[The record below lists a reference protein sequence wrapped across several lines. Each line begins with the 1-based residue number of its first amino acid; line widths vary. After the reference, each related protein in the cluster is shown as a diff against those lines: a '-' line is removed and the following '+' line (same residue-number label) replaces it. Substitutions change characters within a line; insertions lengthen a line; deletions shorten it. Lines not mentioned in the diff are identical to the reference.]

1 MKGEIMA
8 TKGLYKRGNVW
19 WIRFTGPDGKVKFE
33 SSRSHKKKDA
43 EVLLAKR
50 KNEVQEGRYIKLKNL
65 RKHTFNE
72 LTDQYDNFVEKQRSY
87 PSKKYIIKKL
97 KTQFRN
103 IPLVKFNSALLEQ
116 FQTDKL
122 NTGCKPATVNRYI
135 ATLKHMFTKALDWE
149 MVSEDTINKVKK
161 VKQLEE
167 NNKRLRY
174 LSPEECQTLI
184 NSCDDYLQPIVIT
197 ALHTGMRKTE
207 ILKLKRNHV
216 DMKNG
221 FINLSDTKSGKR
233 RSIHINKTLQ
243 EMLNS
248 LVPRLDI
255 PYVFF
260 NPRTEKPYTDVKKAF
275 NNACEKA
282 KITDFRFHDLRHTFA
297 SQLLMGGGDLVA
309 LKEILGHA
317 DIKMTLRYSHLA
329 SAHMKKAVNM
339 LDDKLKENSTIQN
352 LYNS

>member
-1 MKGEIMA
+1 MS
-8 TKGLYKRGNVW
+8 TKGIYKRGNNY
-19 WIRFTGPDGKVKFE
+19 WIRFTGPDEKIKFE
-33 SSRSHKKKDA
+33 SSHSHRKKDA
-43 EVLLAKR
+43 EALLSKR
-50 KNEVQEGRYIKLKNL
+50 KNEIQEGRYIIAKCI
-65 RKHTFNE
+65 RRCTFNE
-72 LTDQYDNFVEKQRSY
+72 LADRYDSFVKKQRSY
-87 PSKKYIIKKL
+87 SSKKYIIKKL

-103 IPLVKFNSALLEQ
+103 IPLTRFNSALLEQ

-122 NTGCKPATVNRYI
+122 NAGCKPATVNRYL
-135 ATLKHMFTKALDWE
+135 AALKHIFSKALDWE
-149 MVSEDTINKVKK
+149 MVNEETLNKIKK

-174 LSPEECQTLI
+174 LSPEECQALI
-184 NSCDDYLQPIVIT
+184 NSCDDYLQPIVLT

-207 ILKLKRNHV
+207 ILKLKWNQV

-233 RSIHINKTLQ
+233 RSIPINETLYKTLK
-243 EMLNS
+243 LIDR
-248 LVPRLDI
+248 RLDVQ
-255 PYVFF
+255 YVFF
-260 NPRTEKPYTDVKKAF
+260 NPATGKHYYDIKKAF
-275 NNACEKA
+275 NRACEKV

-329 SAHMKKAVNM
+329 SAHMKKAVNI
-339 LDDKLKENSTIQN
+339 LDSKLKEVNSTVQK